1 MTEVAGSLFWYIVTI
16 GLLVTFHEFGHFWV
30 ARRCGVKVHRF
41 SIGFG
46 RPLWSRFGRDGTEY
60 VLAAI
65 PLGGYVS
72 MLDERAED
80 VAPAQLHRALNRKPV
95 WQKIAVAAA
104 GPLANVL
111 LALVV
116 YWAMFMVG
124 KPDFQPVLGQV
135 SGLSAE
141 AGLRTGMRVTAID
154 GVTTDAWSEV
164 GMAVFEGALY
174 RRDITLSVREP
185 DGDSATHVLRL
196 SGIARDVPDEKI
208 GGLLGLQRHQPALI
222 GQVLPE
228 AAGAKAG
235 LRSGD
240 LILSVD
246 GEPVTDFDHLRAVLQ
261 RQARDGEIA
270 LLVEREGERQRLLA
284 RPDAVTEDG
293 QTVFRLGIG
302 AGTRHDHVRRYGPL
316 AAMPA
321 ALTEASTVTTKSLQ
335 FLKDMLLGALS
346 TKHLSGPITIAQV
359 ANLSANEGL
368 PWFLGFL
375 GAVSLGLAILNLLP
389 IPILDGG
396 HILYYLIE
404 LIKGSPVSERTLVAG
419 QYIGLVML
427 SGLIGLAFFN
437 DLSGLFR

>member
-1 MTEVAGSLFWYIVTI
+1 MTDVFGSLFWYIVTI
-16 GLLVTFHEFGHFWV
+16 GVLVTFHEFGHFWV

-46 RPLWSRFGRDGTEY
+46 RPLWTRVGRDGTEY

-80 VAPAQLHRALNRKPV
+80 VAPEQAHAALNRKPV
-95 WQKIAVAAA
+95 WQKISIAAA
-104 GPLANVL
+104 GPVANIV

-116 YWAMFMVG
+116 YWAMFVVG
-124 KPDFQPVLGQV
+124 KPDFQPVIGTP
-135 SGLSAE
+135 GGIAAE
-141 AGLRTGMRVTAID
+141 AGLTAGMRVQSVD
-154 GVTTDAWSEV
+154 GHPVDAWSEV
-164 GMAVFEGALY
+164 GMAVFEAALY
-174 RRDITLSVREP
+174 RRDVELGVREP
-185 DGDSATHVLRL
+185 DGDNRSYTLKLSALPRE
-196 SGIARDVPDEKI
+196 VPDDRLGAGI
-208 GGLLGLQRHQPALI
+208 GLQRLQPALV
-222 GQVLPE
+222 GQV
-228 AAGAKAG
+228 AADGAAARAG

-240 LILSVD
+240 LILAVD
-246 GEPVTDFDHLRAVLQ
+246 GETIASFEDLRVVLQ
-261 RQARDGEIA
+261 RQASDGEVA
-270 LLVEREGERQRLLA
+270 LLIEREGERQRVSTQPLA
-284 RPDAVTEDG
+284 AIEDG
-293 QTVFRLGIG
+293 KTVYRLGIG
-302 AGTRHDHVRRYGPL
+302 AGVRSDHVRRHGVF
-316 AAMPA
+316 AAIPVAMG
-321 ALTEASTVTTKSLQ
+321 EAWIVATRSMQ
-335 FLKDMLLGALS
+335 YLKDMLLGALS
-346 TKHLSGPITIAQV
+346 TQHLSGPITIAQV

-419 QYIGLVML
+419 QYVGLAML

-437 DLSGLFR
+437 DISGLFR

>member
-80 VAPAQLHRALNRKPV
+80 VAPAQVHQALNRKPV

>member
-1 MTEVAGSLFWYIVTI
+1 MTEFAGSLFWYIVTI

-30 ARRCGVKVHRF
+30 ARRFGVKVHRF

-72 MLDERAED
+72 MLDERAEE
-80 VAPAQLHRALNRKPV
+80 VPPEQLHSALNRKPV

-104 GPLANVL
+104 GPVANVL
-111 LALVV
+111 MAVGVFWL
-116 YWAMFMVG
+116 MFMVG
-124 KPDFQPVLGQV
+124 KPDFQPVLGEV
-135 SGLSAE
+135 GGLSAE
-141 AGLRTGMRVTAID
+141 AGLRAGMRVTAVD
-154 GVTTDAWSEV
+154 GHATNAWSEV
-164 GMAVFEGALY
+164 AMGVYEAALY
-174 RRDITLSVREP
+174 RRDVTLSVIEA
-185 DGDSATHVLRL
+185 DGDRSEHR
-196 SGIARDVPDEKI
+196 I
-208 GGLLGLQRHQPALI
+208 LLGTIGREVDDGEIGQRVGFRRRQPAMVGL
-222 GQVLPE
+222 VS
-228 AAGAKAG
+228 AGSAGELAG
-235 LRSGD
+235 LKPGD
-240 LILSVD
+240 LIQSVD
-246 GEPVTDFDHLRAVLQ
+246 GVAVTDFEHLRTVLQ
-261 RQARDGEIA
+261 QQAVDGKVDLGIRRDGDE
-270 LLVEREGERQRLLA
+270 LLVSA
-284 RPDAVTEDG
+284 RPKRETEDG

-302 AGTRHDHVRRYGPL
+302 PGTLPDHVRRHGPID
-316 AAMPA
+316 AIGP
-321 ALTEASTVTTKSLQ
+321 ALTETWTTATKSLQ
-335 FLKDMLLGALS
+335 FLRDMVLGALS
-346 TKHLSGPITIAQV
+346 TRHLSGPVTIAQV

-419 QYIGLVML
+419 QYVGLAML

-437 DLSGLFR
+437 DITGLFH

>member
-1 MTEVAGSLFWYIVTI
+1 MTDVFGSLFWYIVTI

-46 RPLWSRFGRDGTEY
+46 RPLWTRIGRDGTEY

-72 MLDERAED
+72 MLDERAEE
-80 VAPAQLHRALNRKPV
+80 VAPDQAPAALNRKPV
-95 WQKIAVAAA
+95 WQKIAIAAA
-104 GPLANVL
+104 GPAANVL
-111 LALVV
+111 LAIVV
-116 YWAMFMVG
+116 YWAMFVVG
-124 KPDFQPVLGQV
+124 KPDFQPILGP
-135 SGLSAE
+135 STGLAAE
-141 AGLRTGMRVTAID
+141 AGLTPGMRVTAVD
-154 GVTTDAWSEV
+154 GEPVDAWSEV
-164 GMAVFEGALY
+164 GMAVFEAALY
-174 RRDITLSVREP
+174 RRDVTLGVREP
-185 DGDSATHVLRL
+185 DGDDATRTLRL
-196 SGIARDVPDEKI
+196 SAIARDVPDEQI
-208 GGLLGLQRHQPALI
+208 GTLLGLQRLQPALV
-222 GQVLPE
+222 GQVL
-228 AAGAKAG
+228 ADGAGARAG

-240 LILSVD
+240 LILGVD
-246 GEPVTDFDHLRAVLQ
+246 GEAVADFDGLRQVLQ
-261 RQARDGEIA
+261 RQAADGEVTLMVERDGE
-270 LLVEREGERQRLLA
+270 RERLLA
-284 RPDAVTEDG
+284 RPVATEEAG
-293 QTVFRLGIG
+293 QTVYKLGIG
-302 AGTRHDHVRRYGPL
+302 AAVRSDHLRRHGPL
-316 AAMPA
+316 AAVPA
-321 ALTEASTVTTKSLQ
+321 AFGEAWTVTTKSVQ

-346 TKHLSGPITIAQV
+346 TKHLSGPLTIAQV

-419 QYIGLVML
+419 QYVGLVML

-437 DLSGLFR
+437 DISGLFR

>member
-1 MTEVAGSLFWYIVTI
+1 MTDVFGSLFWYIVTI
-16 GLLVTFHEFGHFWV
+16 GVLVTFHEFGHFWV

-46 RPLWSRFGRDGTEY
+46 RPLWTRVGRDGTEY

-80 VAPAQLHRALNRKPV
+80 VAPEQAHAALNRKPV

-104 GPLANVL
+104 GPIANVL
-111 LALVV
+111 LAIAV
-116 YWAMFMVG
+116 YWMMFVVG
-124 KPDFQPVLGQV
+124 KPDFQPIIGQTTGV
-135 SGLSAE
+135 AAD
-141 AGLRTGMRVTAID
+141 AGLRSGMRVTAVD
-154 GVTTDAWSEV
+154 GEPVDAWSEV
-164 GMAVFEGALY
+164 GMAVFEAALY
-174 RRDITLSVREP
+174 RRDVALDVHDPE
-185 DGDSATHVLRL
+185 GDESSHTLRL
-196 SGIARDVPDEKI
+196 GAIARDVPDEQI
-208 GGLLGLQRHQPALI
+208 GALLGLQRLQPALV
-222 GQVLPE
+222 GQVV
-228 AAGAKAG
+228 ADGAGAAAG

-246 GEPVTDFDHLRAVLQ
+246 GEAVVDFESLRQILQ
-261 RQARDGEIA
+261 RQARDGEVA
-270 LLVEREGERQRLLA
+270 LLVEREGERERLLA
-284 RPDAVTEDG
+284 KPMAAEEAG
-293 QTVFRLGIG
+293 QTVYRLGIG
-302 AGTRHDHVRRYGPL
+302 AGVRSDHVRRHGPL
-316 AAMPA
+316 AAIPVA
-321 ALTEASTVTTKSLQ
+321 FRETWTVTTKSVQ

-346 TKHLSGPITIAQV
+346 TKHLSGPLTIAQV

-419 QYIGLVML
+419 QYVGLAML

-437 DLSGLFR
+437 DISGLFR

>member
-80 VAPAQLHRALNRKPV
+80 VAPAQLHQALNRKPV

-240 LILSVD
+240 LIMSVD

>member
-1 MTEVAGSLFWYIVTI
+1 MTDVFGSLFWYVVTI

-46 RPLWSRFGRDGTEY
+46 KPLWMRTGGDGTEY

-80 VAPAQLHRALNRKPV
+80 VAPEQAHAALNRKPV

-104 GPLANVL
+104 GPVANIL
-111 LALVV
+111 LAIAV
-116 YWAMFMVG
+116 YWAMFVYG
-124 KPDFQPVLGQV
+124 KPDFQPIIGQT
-135 SGLSAE
+135 SGVVAD
-141 AGLRTGMRVTAID
+141 AGLRPGMRVTSVD
-154 GVTTDAWSEV
+154 GEAVEAWSEV
-164 GMAVFEGALY
+164 GMAVFEAALY
-174 RRDITLSVREP
+174 RRDLTLGVHEP
-185 DGDSATHVLRL
+185 DGDDTSHVLRL
-196 SGIARDVPDEKI
+196 SGIARDVPDERLGALI
-208 GGLLGLQRHQPALI
+208 GLQRLQPALV
-222 GQVLPE
+222 GQVVPDG
-228 AAGAKAG
+228 AGARAG

-240 LILSVD
+240 LILGID
-246 GEPVTDFDHLRAVLQ
+246 GEAVADFESLRLVLQ
-261 RQARDGEIA
+261 RQAADGEVS
-270 LLVEREGERQRLLA
+270 LLVERGGARERLPA
-284 RPDAVTEDG
+284 RPIAIEEDG
-293 QTVFRLGIG
+293 QKVYKLGIG
-302 AGTRHDHVRRYGPL
+302 AGTRSDHIRRYSVI
-316 AAMPA
+316 AAIPA
-321 ALTEASTVTTKSLQ
+321 AVDEAWSVTAKSMQ
-335 FLKDMLLGALS
+335 FLKDMLFGALS

-404 LIKGSPVSERTLVAG
+404 LIKGSPVSDRTLVAG
-419 QYIGLVML
+419 QYVGLAML

-437 DLSGLFR
+437 DISGLFR

>member
-1 MTEVAGSLFWYIVTI
+1 MTDVFGSLFWYVVTI

-46 RPLWSRFGRDGTEY
+46 RPLWTRVGRDGTEY

-80 VAPAQLHRALNRKPV
+80 VEPAQAHAALNRKPV
-95 WQKIAVAAA
+95 WQKIAIAAA
-104 GPLANVL
+104 GPVANVL

-116 YWAMFMVG
+116 YWTMFVVG
-124 KPDFQPVLGQV
+124 KPDFQPVLGTP
-135 SGLSAE
+135 SGIAAE
-141 AGLRTGMRVTAID
+141 AGLSSGMRVQSVD
-154 GVTTDAWSEV
+154 GRPVDTWSEV
-164 GMAVFEGALY
+164 GMAVFEAALY
-174 RRDITLSVREP
+174 RRDVELGVREP
-185 DGDSATHVLRL
+185 DGDDRSYTLKL
-196 SGIARDVPDEKI
+196 STLPREVPDDQL
-208 GGLLGLQRHQPALI
+208 GARLGLQRLQPALV
-222 GQVLPE
+222 GQVV
-228 AAGAKAG
+228 ADGAGARAG

-240 LILSVD
+240 LILAVD
-246 GEPVTDFDHLRAVLQ
+246 GEPVAGFEDLRRILQ
-261 RQARDGEIA
+261 RQAGDGEVA
-270 LLVEREGERQRLLA
+270 LLVEREGERQRILA
-284 RPDAVTEDG
+284 RPTATVEDG
-293 QTVFRLGIG
+293 QSVYKLGIG
-302 AGTRHDHVRRYGPL
+302 AGVRSDHVRRHGPL
-316 AAMPA
+316 AAIPV
-321 ALTEASTVTTKSLQ
+321 ALAEAWNVTTKSLQ

-346 TKHLSGPITIAQV
+346 TQHLSGPITIAQV

-419 QYIGLVML
+419 QYVGLVML

-437 DLSGLFR
+437 DISGLFR

>member
-1 MTEVAGSLFWYIVTI
+1 MTGFIGPLFWYVITI

-41 SIGFG
+41 SVGFG
-46 RPLWSRFGRDGTEY
+46 KPLWTRVGRDGTEY

-80 VAPAQLHRALNRKPV
+80 VAPEQAHAALNRKPV

-104 GPLANVL
+104 GPVANVL
-111 LALVV
+111 FALLV
-116 YWAMFMVG
+116 YWAMFIVG
-124 KPDFQPVLGQV
+124 KPDFQPILGQV

-141 AGLRTGMRVTAID
+141 AGLRPGMRVTAVD
-154 GVTTDAWSEV
+154 GTPVDAWSEV

-174 RRDITLSVREP
+174 RRDVVVAVTESGAE
-185 DGDSATHVLRL
+185 DSLHTIRL
-196 SGIARDVPDEKI
+196 SSIDKSVPDEQL
-208 GGLLGLQRHQPALI
+208 GNRLGLQRVQPALV
-222 GQVLPE
+222 GQVVAG
-228 AAGAKAG
+228 AAGADAG

-246 GEPVTDFDHLRAVLQ
+246 GESVSDFDALRDTLQ
-261 RQARDGEIA
+261 RQAQDGEVA
-270 LLVEREGERQRLLA
+270 LLVERDGERLRLLA
-284 RPDAVTEDG
+284 RPDPMVEDG
-293 QTVFRLGIG
+293 KPTFRLGIG
-302 AGTRHDHVRRYGPL
+302 AGFRHDHVRRFGPL
-316 AAMPA
+316 AAIPA
-321 ALTEASTVTTKSLQ
+321 AMSEAWTVTTKSLQ

-404 LIKGSPVSERTLVAG
+404 LIKGSPISDRMLVAG
-419 QYIGLVML
+419 QYVGLAML

-437 DLSGLFR
+437 DISGLFR

>member
-1 MTEVAGSLFWYIVTI
+1 MTDVFGSLFWYVVTI

-30 ARRCGVKVHRF
+30 ARRCGVRVHRF

-46 RPLWSRFGRDGTEY
+46 RPLWIRMGRDGTEY

-80 VAPAQLHRALNRKPV
+80 VAPEQAHAALNRKPV
-95 WQKIAVAAA
+95 WQKIVIAAA
-104 GPLANVL
+104 GPAANVL
-111 LALVV
+111 LAIAV
-116 YWAMFMVG
+116 YWVMFIVG
-124 KPDFQPVLGQV
+124 KPDFQPIIGQT
-135 SGLSAE
+135 SGIVAD
-141 AGLRTGMRVTAID
+141 AGLKPGMRVTAVD
-154 GVTTDAWSEV
+154 GQAVDTWSEV
-164 GMAVFEGALY
+164 AMAVFEAALY
-174 RRDITLSVREP
+174 RRDLALGVREP
-185 DGDSATHVLRL
+185 DGDEASFTLRL
-196 SGIARDVPDEKI
+196 GTIARDAPDEQ
-208 GGLLGLQRHQPALI
+208 LGALI
-222 GQVLPE
+222 GLKRLQPAMVGQIV
-228 AAGAKAG
+228 ADGAGASAG

-240 LILSVD
+240 LILAVD
-246 GEPVTDFDHLRAVLQ
+246 GEAVADFENLREVLQ
-261 RQARDGEIA
+261 RQAGDGEVS
-270 LLVEREGERQRLLA
+270 LLVERDGARTHLRA
-284 RPDAVTEDG
+284 RPTATDEDG
-293 QTVFRLGIG
+293 QRVYKLGIG
-302 AGTRHDHVRRYGPL
+302 AGTRSDHVRRHGVV
-316 AAMPA
+316 AALPA
-321 ALTEASTVTTKSLQ
+321 AVDEAWSVTTKSMQ

-419 QYIGLVML
+419 QYVGLVML

-437 DLSGLFR
+437 DISGLFR

>member
-1 MTEVAGSLFWYIVTI
+1 MTGFFGPLFWYIITI

-46 RPLWSRFGRDGTEY
+46 KPLWTRVGRDGTEY

-80 VAPAQLHRALNRKPV
+80 VAPEQVHAALNRKPV

-104 GPLANVL
+104 GPAANVMF
-111 LALVV
+111 ALVV

-124 KPDFQPVLGQV
+124 KPDFQPVIGQV

-141 AGLRTGMRVTAID
+141 AGLSSGMRVTAID
-154 GVTTDAWSEV
+154 GVPIDAWSEV
-164 GMAVFEGALY
+164 GMAIFEGALY
-174 RRDITLSVREP
+174 RRDVGVSVREP
-185 DGDSATHVLRL
+185 DGTTSEHNVRL
-196 SGIARDVPDEKI
+196 GGIGQDIADDQL
-208 GGLLGLQRHQPALI
+208 GALLGLQRLQPALV
-222 GQVLPE
+222 GQVVAG
-228 AAGAKAG
+228 AAGAVAG

-246 GEPVTDFDHLRAVLQ
+246 GESVTDFDALRGTLQ
-261 RQARDGEIA
+261 RQARDGEVA
-270 LLVEREGERQRLLA
+270 LLIERGGERQRLLA
-284 RPDAVTEDG
+284 RPIATVEDG
-293 QTVFRLGIG
+293 KTVFRLGIG
-302 AGTRHDHVRRYGPL
+302 AGFRHDHVRRFGPL
-316 AAMPA
+316 AAVPA
-321 ALTEASTVTTKSLQ
+321 AINEAWTVTTKSLQ
-335 FLKDMLLGALS
+335 FLKDMLFGALS
-346 TKHLSGPITIAQV
+346 TKHLSGPIAIAQV

-404 LIKGSPVSERTLVAG
+404 LITGSPVSDRTLVAG
-419 QYIGLVML
+419 QYVGLAML

-437 DLSGLFR
+437 DISGLLH